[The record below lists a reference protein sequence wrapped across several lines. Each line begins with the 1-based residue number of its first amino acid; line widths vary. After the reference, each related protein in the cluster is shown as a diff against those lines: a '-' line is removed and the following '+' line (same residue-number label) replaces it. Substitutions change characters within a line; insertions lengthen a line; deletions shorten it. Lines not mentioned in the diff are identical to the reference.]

1 MSTPYMNLILP
12 VVGPLGTQGPDW
24 ANEINTA
31 LTLID
36 QHDHSSGLGKQITP
50 AGININQTLQMNSQQ
65 LSEIASLAL
74 DNLSS
79 QPASANLIYEYA
91 GELYFNDAN
100 ANQVQL
106 TSGGTI
112 NVASVGTISGDY
124 GGSNPAN
131 VSFSN
136 ITDTYLFTKAPGVT
150 GSIACG
156 PVSIYQNAS
165 GSYYAKLQ
173 QNVAQASNLDW
184 TLPVDYPA
192 TKLPLKSSASG
203 VLETSQIVTSEIAD
217 AQVTAVKLATDS
229 VETAKIVNQAVTAA
243 KIANNTIT
251 TNQISNSAGITGAQI
266 ATGTITS
273 SNIQDGTITTVDI
286 NNNAGIERSKLVS
299 QTLISNFGGT
309 TISSSFSTIGNITF
323 IPYSYHVMVC
333 IKPSF
338 ASEGYAQLQ
347 CTNST
352 VAYGQV
358 RILLN
363 GNHYHT
369 TRVGGNID
377 NGQPYYYALGGFTTV
392 VSPTIGVS
400 NNIAVQIAVVS
411 SFGTPTFSIAQ
422 ARIEIIEL

>member
-106 TSGGTI
+106 TLGGTI

-165 GSYYAKLQ
+165 SSYYAKFQ

-192 TKLPLKSSASG
+192 TKLPIKSSASG
-203 VLETSQIVTSEIAD
+203 VLELSQIVTSEIAD

-229 VETAKIVNQAVTAA
+229 VETLKIKDLNVTTGKLADLSVTTGKIANQAVTTTQIAA
-243 KIANNTIT
+243 NTIDDSNISTSANIARTKFQPMGLLTSSAALTGSYSSSSYATIWSSTFNCT
-251 TNQISNSAGITGAQI
+251 TNRMIMSINSGYGGSSVANWILTAPSAGSAEAYIRVLHN
-266 ATGTITS
+266 GTQLYQTRIKGYNS
-273 SNIQDGTITTVDI
+273 STTNVIYPANVFDSVLFTNFIGTY
-286 NNNAGIERSKLVS
+286 
-299 QTLISNFGGT
+299 TLEF
-309 TISSSFSTIGNITF
+309 
-323 IPYSYHVMVC
+323 
-333 IKPSF
+333 
-338 ASEGYAQLQ
+338 
-347 CTNST
+347 
-352 VAYGQV
+352 QV
-358 RILLN
+358 RVFGFLDWQNIVFNILL
-363 GNHYHT
+363 
-369 TRVGGNID
+369 
-377 NGQPYYYALGGFTTV
+377 P
-392 VSPTIGVS
+392 
-400 NNIAVQIAVVS
+400 
-411 SFGTPTFSIAQ
+411 
-422 ARIEIIEL
+422 